1 MQLSPAMAVSPKC
14 VQKCCMTVTRLLLQN
29 TVYGDNQINTDRLYT
44 IKYKRAK
51 NTARIKT
58 LVHECGYGDRWK
70 QNKGEK
76 QKQLKKGF
84 KVPAHSL
91 LKGRVSAMI

>member
-14 VQKCCMTVTRLLLQN
+14 VQKCRMTVTRLLLQN

-76 QKQLKKGF
+76 QKQ
-84 KVPAHSL
+84 
-91 LKGRVSAMI
+91 